1 MKLLKK
7 FNEDCKAPQTL
18 ELKEGCRV
26 MLLKNL
32 DIKKGL
38 ANGSC
43 GTVKQLTSS
52 SIDILFDNG
61 VRSNLIPM
69 EFEYIKED
77 KLLIVKIIAEID
89 NHTTEKLRRKID
101 NEITRYMPRKVIFN
115 FDKVSFMDSA
125 GIGMIIGRYKIIK
138 MLGGELEIKNVSRS
152 IRKVFEMSGITKI
165 IKLEE
170 GEVYA

>member
-1 MKLLKK
+1 
-7 FNEDCKAPQTL
+7 
-18 ELKEGCRV
+18 
-26 MLLKNL
+26 
-32 DIKKGL
+32 
-38 ANGSC
+38 
-43 GTVKQLTSS
+43 
-52 SIDILFDNG
+52 
-61 VRSNLIPM
+61 M

-89 NHTTEKLRRKID
+89 HHTTEKLRRKID

-125 GIGMIIGRYKIIK
+125 GIGRYKIIK